1 MRQTG
6 TEIQPA
12 ACLLLK
18 APRSDNSSNIS
29 TATTSDDVCDGYRVS
44 LLTHDNVIAN
54 SGQPTIK
61 VTYAEMCACTRTCVL
76 T

>member
-6 TEIQPA
+6 GNGVEIQPA

-18 APRSDNSSNIS
+18 APNTVIGSD
-29 TATTSDDVCDGYRVS
+29 VYDGNRVS

-61 VTYAEMCACTRTCVL
+61 VRQTSIYMHMCVCFETKRCA
-76 T
+76 